1 MSITRTLKN
10 LEESVA
16 TVDSSFDES
25 TSDTPGDR
33 AGYPAGIPIGGA
45 TEMDPGETASGSLVD
60 RKAYMQQLLQ
70 AYLACPWAST
80 SIDAIARTSTAGG
93 CDVVPLTTVLAQHNA
108 PEPPPEV
115 KRVQDLLHYV
125 NPQQDIRQLMR
136 GIFTDLLVFGD
147 SFTEI
152 VYAAGE
158 PVALYPLDPTTITI
172 EADEHGT
179 VEMYRQTTETNRHAS
194 FMPHEVIHVK
204 FDTPGDSLY
213 GVSPTQKVIL
223 SITTWL
229 FAKALV
235 KDTMKRGDPIRAH
248 VDWPMALSENERKKF
263 QQQYSIRNLGARN
276 IGNLFET
283 KGGAMV
289 REMGVNQIDR
299 WQNVLQ
305 QSRDEILSGYG
316 VPPSK
321 VGVIEAGNLGGG
333 TGTAQDKAHPLGV
346 LVPTLNGWTTIGE
359 LKAGD
364 QIFDENGAP
373 TTVEGVFERG
383 VIPAWRIHFSDGASV
398 DVGEDHLWTTWT
410 AQDRKA
416 YGRSAD
422 RKVGVPDNWPTWE
435 SKNGIGPKTRST
447 LEIVETLKAADGR
460 NNHSI
465 PVAGPLQLPEADL
478 PISPYTLGAWLGD
491 GTSSAREV
499 AAGAADVEAIAEL
512 FRNDGTVVNRVSDA
526 GRNVWKIFLGDPDG
540 SFVRSLKENNLY
552 KNKHIPAAYL
562 RSSIEQRTALLHG
575 LMDTDGGWTGG
586 NQVVFVSI
594 NERLA
599 DGVLELARSL
609 GQKAVKAKRT
619 AKLNGVETGPA
630 FRITWTPTAQ
640 PFSLERKASLFK
652 PNTYGQKVYHRT
664 IVGAERLPDT
674 EMRCIRVDSPNHL
687 YLVEEAMIPTHNT
700 FRVNTCGPIQEIVLE
715 KFTYVLLQQCF
726 GITDWAI
733 KFGVV
738 DWRDDEVIETIRD
751 QRIRNGTWTLNR
763 GRADVGEPPVEGG
776 DDAVLVDRQNMVL
789 WQDLNDLS
797 KANLAAVQASAAPVN
812 SPTMAKSPD
821 AGKTSDV
828 APAPKF
834 QSPGGVNAPNK
845 PDSLG

>member
-16 TVDSSFDES
+16 TVGSGFEES

-45 TEMDPGETASGSLVD
+45 TEMDPGETASGSVVD

-115 KRVQDLLHYV
+115 KKIQDLLHYV

-152 VYAAGE
+152 VYVAGE

-299 WQNVLQ
+299 WQSVLQ

-333 TGTAQDKAHPLGV
+333 TGTAQDK
-346 LVPTLNGWTTIGE
+346 
-359 LKAGD
+359 
-364 QIFDENGAP
+364 
-373 TTVEGVFERG
+373 
-383 VIPAWRIHFSDGASV
+383 
-398 DVGEDHLWTTWT
+398 
-410 AQDRKA
+410 
-416 YGRSAD
+416 
-422 RKVGVPDNWPTWE
+422 
-435 SKNGIGPKTRST
+435 
-447 LEIVETLKAADGR
+447 
-460 NNHSI
+460 
-465 PVAGPLQLPEADL
+465 
-478 PISPYTLGAWLGD
+478 
-491 GTSSAREV
+491 
-499 AAGAADVEAIAEL
+499 
-512 FRNDGTVVNRVSDA
+512 
-526 GRNVWKIFLGDPDG
+526 
-540 SFVRSLKENNLY
+540 
-552 KNKHIPAAYL
+552 
-562 RSSIEQRTALLHG
+562 
-575 LMDTDGGWTGG
+575 
-586 NQVVFVSI
+586 
-594 NERLA
+594 
-599 DGVLELARSL
+599 
-609 GQKAVKAKRT
+609 
-619 AKLNGVETGPA
+619 
-630 FRITWTPTAQ
+630 
-640 PFSLERKASLFK
+640 
-652 PNTYGQKVYHRT
+652 
-664 IVGAERLPDT
+664 
-674 EMRCIRVDSPNHL
+674 
-687 YLVEEAMIPTHNT
+687 T

-797 KANLAAVQASAAPVN
+797 KANLAAVQAQGSPVN

-821 AGKTSDV
+821 SGKASDV
-828 APAPKF
+828 TPAPKV
-834 QSPGGVNAPNK
+834 QSPGGVDAPNK
-845 PDSLG
+845 PGSEG

>member
-1 MSITRTLKN
+1 MSITRLARQ
-10 LEESVA
+10 LEESIE
-16 TVDSSFDES
+16 DQEFSES
-25 TSDTPGDR
+25 TSNVPGDR
-33 AGYPAGIPIGGA
+33 AGFPTGIPLGGA
-45 TEMDPGETASGSLVD
+45 TEENPGETPVGSVVD
-60 RKAYMQQLLQ
+60 RKAYMAQLLQ
-70 AYLACPWAST
+70 AYLACPWSST
-80 SIDAIARTSTAGG
+80 AVDAIARTCTAGG
-93 CDVVPLTTVLAQHNA
+93 CMVIPTSTVTSGDKH
-108 PEPPPEV
+108 PSPPPGVE
-115 KRVQDLLHYV
+115 KVQNLLEFV
-125 NPQQDIRQLMR
+125 NPQEDIRQLMR
-136 GIFTDLLVFGD
+136 GVITDLMIFGD
-147 SFTEI
+147 SFTEV

-158 PVALYPLDPTTITI
+158 PVALYPLDPITMTI
-172 EADEHGT
+172 ESDEHGRVT
-179 VEMYRQTTETNRHAS
+179 GYKQTSETNRHAS
-194 FMPHEVIHVK
+194 FEPHEIIHVK
-204 FDTPGDSLY
+204 FDTPGNSLY
-213 GVSPTQKVIL
+213 GVSPTQKTIL

-229 FAKALV
+229 FAKALI
-235 KDTMKRGDPIRAH
+235 KDTMKRGDPVRMH

-263 QQQYSIRNLGARN
+263 QQQYNIRNLGARN

-283 KGGAMV
+283 KGGAQV
-289 REMGVNQIDR
+289 RELGINQIDR
-299 WQNVLQ
+299 WQNVIQ
-305 QSRDEILSGYG
+305 QCRDEILSGYG

-333 TGTAQDKAHPLGV
+333 PGTAQDQAHPLGV
-346 LVPTLNGWTTIGE
+346 LVPTLDGWTTIGE

-491 GTSSAREV
+491 KTSSAREV

-586 NQVVFVSI
+586 NQVVFVST

-652 PNTYGQKVYHRT
+652 PNTYGQKAYHRT

-715 KFTYVLLQQCF
+715 KFTFALLNRAF
-726 GITDWAI
+726 GITDWSI
-733 KFGVV
+733 RFGVV
-738 DWRDDEVIETIRD
+738 DWRDDEVIEVIRD
-751 QRIRNGTWTLNR
+751 QRIRNGTWTLNKA
-763 GRADVGEPPVEGG
+763 RADVGEPPVPGG
-776 DDAVLVDRQNMVL
+776 DDPILVDRQNMVL
-789 WQDLNDLS
+789 WSDLKDLS
-797 KANLAAVQASAAPVN
+797 SANLDAVKAQSEPINAPQFGKAPGGNTTTSAVLKDSGGSKAPEQ
-812 SPTMAKSPD
+812 
-821 AGKTSDV
+821 
-828 APAPKF
+828 PAPPKAE
-834 QSPGGVNAPNK
+834 G
-845 PDSLG
+845 